1 MAACLKS
8 MYDDS
13 IRQKLS
19 WPIEVGNCIDHN
31 NSNIKD
37 FGKRKVIESF
47 SNQVVGLTIQDD
59 FISLEVAGCDS
70 CADIVL
76 QFMER
81 VYYSALKYSRND
93 HYA

>member
-1 MAACLKS
+1 

-19 WPIEVGNCIDHN
+19 WPIEVRNCIVHN
-31 NSNIKD
+31 NSTTKD
-37 FGKRKVIESF
+37 FRKRKVIESF
-47 SNQVVGLTIQDD
+47 SNQVEGVTIQDD
-59 FISLEVAGCDS
+59 FISLEVAACNS

-81 VYYSALKYSRND
+81 AYYSALEVFPK
-93 HYA
+93 